1 MGSSPELVDADFS
14 SIPRSRE
21 ENQERAFVAA
31 SRRKDRSLDA
41 RLESAHRASMLHKK
55 RTGKALYI
63 TREIVEKEAMYEEV
77 DERYQEK
84 RLRMLQAQNM
94 QIEEQFQR
102 QLLAAFA
109 AGANSAARSRHS
121 IAVPQAP
128 SDGVKKTRIDLPAT
142 RASFSEGGSAGSV
155 PSPMP
160 ASQDHVGT
168 PTITYPQTPGTPSY
182 VQTPGSYVQT
192 PGGYS
197 NGFPSPQMPQYLT
210 QQNSWRQQPFN
221 LFPRR
226 QQGYPAAQQN
236 DVQTVDSWRR
246 RVLMQSLENESPTQ
260 TQGFRSRLASAPEPQ
275 LRAQLPIAVPP
286 SPVQS
291 PWAQSEPSSDAPEES
306 HNTMSQPLTMATV
319 TPQQTYVTPQAWGT
333 PDLCPSP
340 GSLNSA
346 SNTSWD
352 DSIPPEMVAHDSTPL
367 APLMVSTDQLDP
379 DFADFNRFALG
390 LESSSHY
397 QDGFGLETSAFD
409 DWVAL
414 DLDFAAAA

>member
-1 MGSSPELVDADFS
+1 MSSPELDADFS

-84 RLRMLQAQNM
+84 RLRMLQAQNL

-121 IAVPQAP
+121 IAVPPTP
-128 SDGVKKTRIDLPAT
+128 SEGVKKTRIDLPSA
-142 RASFSEGGSAGSV
+142 RASFSEGSSAGSGT
-155 PSPMP
+155 SPLL
-160 ASQDHVGT
+160 ASEDHVGT
-168 PTITYPQTPGTPSY
+168 PLTTYAQTPSTPY

-197 NGFPSPQMPQYLT
+197 HGLPSPQMPQYIT
-210 QQNSWRQQPFN
+210 QQNSWRQQSFN
-221 LFPRR
+221 LSPRR
-226 QQGYPAAQQN
+226 QQNYVPQQN
-236 DVQTVDSWRR
+236 EGQMVDSWRR
-246 RVLMQSLENESPTQ
+246 RVLMQSLESESPTP
-260 TQGFRSRLASAPEPQ
+260 TQGFRSRLASAPETQ
-275 LRAQLPIAVPP
+275 LRAELPIAVPP
-286 SPVQS
+286 SPIQS
-291 PWAQSEPSSDAPEES
+291 PRAQSEPSTDAPEEEN
-306 HNTMSQPLTMATV
+306 HNTMAHPLATV
-319 TPQQTYVTPQAWGT
+319 TPQQNYVAPQNWGT

-340 GSLNSA
+340 DSLNST

-367 APLMVSTDQLDP
+367 VPLMVSTDQLDP
-379 DFADFNRFALG
+379 DFADFNRFALDLG
-390 LESSSHY
+390 SSSHF